1 MYIAGASWSGGRALA
16 LLCLWAKSRSL
27 FPCSAS
33 PYSSATLLY
42 LSDLYKC
49 CGPLGAHVA
58 LYVIV
63 AGRTG
68 VITET
73 SHKTLRDYSKAWLDI
88 LKKLGDAQI
97 QHEVKLPHLVAVGA
111 QSAGKS
117 SLLETISTLKLP
129 RGVGTCTKCP
139 MEFRLEQSAA
149 SASLSVDIA
158 LRVGTE
164 NVPFR
169 NNLSDLNEI
178 RSAIADAQKR
188 ILNPNPP
195 VRGTAVI
202 PGDSA
207 RTFSEDCVC
216 VFAKGPDMPDLY
228 FYDIPGVIHDVGDA
242 QDPTQI
248 ELIKKIVKKYVAE
261 DDCIVLLV
269 VSCEYDWEIGG
280 VAPLIFTDSDPKVKL
295 RTVGVLTKVDR
306 IAEDMGP
313 TWLDIFHNKTRKLEK
328 GWFAVKLPAGGDMP
342 WETARQQEREW
353 FQQNALWKSI
363 REEDMNRLGSE
374 RLTQYISKQLS
385 SLVAER
391 LPEISREITDIIHGC
406 DRELALLPRHTEQN
420 AQYTVTHSI
429 GKFTRDLLTHID
441 PGILPK
447 PFTTEAGLIYQV
459 NGLYDA
465 MRDGVS
471 EKTPRFCPSFK
482 PESRPGNSPAWAQLC
497 AKGEIVYLDQVMQYM
512 KRSSRNMRLLPG
524 ELPYRIVPH
533 IITDFVGSWGDIVI
547 SGFERVRAE
556 AIEHLNALVQTHF
569 AEYEQG
575 GLLELIQT
583 ILNENIGH
591 CGDDTVVELDRLA
604 ARELAPSTVL
614 RAEYSVL
621 QTRIREQYQH
631 ALTPD
636 AAPESLWSAAA
647 DLVGAILVKNST
659 TIVGELTAGAISAA
673 TRQSI
678 IDQLARSGQR
688 DGTATLNGA
697 TVDKD
702 LNNAL
707 EVMSSVQAYLELASK
722 RFADVATNCID
733 HSFLRTLYERVDSA
747 LRALPCNNSPE
758 MCLELIQD
766 PTIVEHRRSLKER
779 RNHFAGVKNML
790 KDAMRDLERENADPH
805 FSTAS
810 ESTQPGPQPQSN
822 SVAPSSVDTS
832 SSSLAE
838 IDVADS
844 EKSYWNMNSGEV
856 VENGIP
862 VALDQEKAYYRS
874 LQPLL
879 QKIDFSPE
887 SRNWPTRLRNCTATV
902 CGSWCFVRVKMSKER
917 ERKYGTM
924 RGKYCLAR
932 LGWGRLEKE
941 REK

>member
-1 MYIAGASWSGGRALA
+1 MG
-16 LLCLWAKSRSL
+16 
-27 FPCSAS
+27 
-33 PYSSATLLY
+33 
-42 LSDLYKC
+42 
-49 CGPLGAHVA
+49 
-58 LYVIV
+58 
-63 AGRTG
+63 
-68 VITET
+68 T

-149 SASLSVDIA
+149 SASLLVDIA
-158 LRVGTE
+158 LRFGTE

-178 RSAIADAQKR
+178 RNAIADAQKR
-188 ILNPNPP
+188 ILNPSPS
-195 VRGTAVI
+195 VRGTAVT
-202 PGDSA
+202 PGENP

-261 DDCIVLLV
+261 EDCIVLLV

-280 VAPLIFTDSDPKVKL
+280 VAPLIFTDSDPQVKR
-295 RTVGVLTKVDR
+295 RTIGVLTKVDR

-313 TWLDIFHNKTRKLEK
+313 TWLDIFNNKTRKLDK
-328 GWFAVKLPAGGDMP
+328 GWFAVKLPAGGDIP

-353 FQQNALWKSI
+353 FRQDTLWKSI
-363 REEDMNRLGSE
+363 REEDRSRLGSE

-391 LPEISREITDIIHGC
+391 LPEISREITAIIHGC

-420 AQYTVTHSI
+420 AQYTVTHAI
-429 GKFTRDLLTHID
+429 GKFTRDLFAHID

-447 PFTTEAGLIYQV
+447 SFTTEVGLIYQV
-459 NGLYDA
+459 NGLYDD

-471 EKTPRFCPSFK
+471 QKTPRFCPSFK
-482 PESRPGNSPAWAQLC
+482 PESGSGSSPAWAQLC
-497 AKGEIVYLDQVMQYM
+497 AKGEIFYLDRVME
-512 KRSSRNMRLLPG
+512 SSRSMRLLPG

-533 IITDFVGSWGDIVI
+533 IITDAVGSWRDIVI
-547 SGFERVRAE
+547 RGFDKVRAE

-575 GLLELIQT
+575 GLLGLIQT

-621 QTRIREQYQH
+621 QTRIHQQYQQ
-631 ALTPD
+631 ALTQG
-636 AAPESLWSAAA
+636 AGPESLWSVAA
-647 DLVGAILVKNST
+647 DLVGAILVNNST

-678 IDQLARSGQR
+678 IDQLVRSGQR
-688 DGTATLNGA
+688 DGMGTLND
-697 TVDKD
+697 DKD
-702 LNNAL
+702 LSNAL

-779 RNHFAGVKNML
+779 RNHFTGVKNML
-790 KDAMRDLERENADPH
+790 KDAMRDLERETPDPH
-805 FSTAS
+805 FSAAP
-810 ESTQPGPQPQSN
+810 ESTQPGRHPRSN
-822 SVAPSSVDTS
+822 SDAEASASSSVDTS
-832 SSSLAE
+832 SSSLVE
-838 IDVADS
+838 ISATD
-844 EKSYWNMNSGEV
+844 
-856 VENGIP
+856 
-862 VALDQEKAYYRS
+862 
-874 LQPLL
+874 
-879 QKIDFSPE
+879 PE
-887 SRNWPTRLRNCTATV
+887 
-902 CGSWCFVRVKMSKER
+902 
-917 ERKYGTM
+917 
-924 RGKYCLAR
+924 
-932 LGWGRLEKE
+932 
-941 REK
+941 